1 MRDDRDKENIK
12 CRHEGI
18 MWNIYRVTFII
29 SRNTFWRV
37 DFLARTI
44 QHMWRPRYKLHYKSE
59 IVKFF
64 YTLKWQSFVNTIV
77 NLYSITDTETKINVI
92 LDINAINMSTK
103 RNTYRVGYI
112 KKEFLYN
119 IVNSSSQF
127 TTLERKK

>member
-44 QHMWRPRYKLHYKSE
+44 QHM
-59 IVKFF
+59 
-64 YTLKWQSFVNTIV
+64 
-77 NLYSITDTETKINVI
+77 
-92 LDINAINMSTK
+92 
-103 RNTYRVGYI
+103 
-112 KKEFLYN
+112 
-119 IVNSSSQF
+119 
-127 TTLERKK
+127 